1 MKTAV
6 IVLVDGVAGGGPIF
20 PVSAAPLAPVVEE
33 TERDEE
39 REEDEGDSEDEVTL
53 GAAHLLKPNTEVS
66 LWLSLATELLGL
78 GGVEDVRGVGA
89 LTAVMV
95 TVTHHPLSPH
105 PSYPLPLTTRPWQ
118 HASKLSH

>member
-6 IVLVDGVAGGGPIF
+6 IVLVDGGAGGGPIF
-20 PVSAAPLAPVVEE
+20 PVSTAPLAPVVEE

-53 GAAHLLKPNTEVS
+53 GAANLLKPNTEVS

-89 LTAVMV
+89 LTAVRV
-95 TVTHHPLSPH
+95 TGANHPLPPD
-105 PSYPLPLTTRPWQ
+105 PSYPLSSSPRPG
-118 HASKLSH
+118 

>member
-6 IVLVDGVAGGGPIF
+6 IVLVDGGAGGGPIF

-39 REEDEGDSEDEVTL
+39 REEDEGDSGDEVTL

-66 LWLSLATELLGL
+66 LWLSLATELLCL
-78 GGVEDVRGVGA
+78 GGVEDVRGVGT
-89 LTAVMV
+89 LTAVMI
-95 TVTHHPLSPH
+95 TVTNHPLTSH
-105 PSYPLPLTTRPWQ
+105 PSYPLSSTSRTGQ
-118 HASKLSH
+118 DASKLSH